1 MYNNCYYIRVRYN
14 DKMMSVII
22 IINNDN
28 EDDDDNNHE
37 DHRSAAHYVVCTRR
51 RREGFTTE
59 QEIVCGRHHRG
70 EYEKTPR
77 QVREVAAADTR
88 VVAARAREVIAAR
101 AREVIAASKGRTSH
115 QLTLLSHCDINRYFF
130 KVCFIFRL
138 NYLPRTS
145 ITSQPCTYTHTL
157 PHMRSRYC

>member
-14 DKMMSVII
+14 DKMMSMII

-28 EDDDDNNHE
+28 EEDDDDDDDNNYE
-37 DHRSAAHYVVCTRR
+37 DHRSAASYVICTKRQ
-51 RREGFTTE
+51 REGFTTE
-59 QEIVCGRHHRG
+59 QEIVCGRHHRCNYG
-70 EYEKTPR
+70 EVT
-77 QVREVAAADTR
+77 AAGTR
-88 VVAARAREVIAAR
+88 VIAAR

-115 QLTLLSHCDINRYFF
+115 QSTLLSHCDINRYFF

-138 NYLPRTS
+138 NYLLRTS
-145 ITSQPCTYTHTL
+145 ITSQPFTYTHIL